1 MTEQEWIGFLILK
14 ITEEIFGSKQQKS
27 CCGDTIQRVTEKR
40 KDKEKRMRSNWH
52 SISIKKE
59 SFKELKELQK
69 ILPIQVSVPQTIEW
83 LIKVGRQQI
92 KQSENN
98 DSTKL

>member
-14 ITEEIFGSKQQKS
+14 ITEEIFGSKQQKN
-27 CCGDTIQRVTEKR
+27 CCGLTTQR
-40 KDKEKRMRSNWH
+40 KDWEKRMRSNWH
-52 SISIKKE
+52 SISIKRE
-59 SFKELKELQK
+59 SFKELKELQEL
-69 ILPIQVSVPQTIEW
+69 IPIAVSVPQTIEW

-98 DSTKL
+98 DSTEL

>member
-1 MTEQEWIGFLILK
+1 
-14 ITEEIFGSKQQKS
+14 
-27 CCGDTIQRVTEKR
+27 
-40 KDKEKRMRSNWH
+40 MRSNWH
-52 SISIKKE
+52 SISIKRE

-69 ILPIQVSVPQTIEW
+69 IIPIPVSVPQTIEW

-98 DSTKL
+98 DSTEL

>member
-14 ITEEIFGSKQQKS
+14 IMEEIFGSKQQKN
-27 CCGDTIQRVTEKR
+27 CCGLTTQR
-40 KDKEKRMRSNWH
+40 KDWEKRMRSNWH
-52 SISIKKE
+52 SISIKRE
-59 SFKELKELQK
+59 SFKELKELQEL
-69 ILPIQVSVPQTIEW
+69 IPIAVSVPQTIEW

-98 DSTKL
+98 DSTEL

>member
-1 MTEQEWIGFLILK
+1 
-14 ITEEIFGSKQQKS
+14 
-27 CCGDTIQRVTEKR
+27 
-40 KDKEKRMRSNWH
+40 MRSNWH

>member
-1 MTEQEWIGFLILK
+1 
-14 ITEEIFGSKQQKS
+14 
-27 CCGDTIQRVTEKR
+27 
-40 KDKEKRMRSNWH
+40 MRSNWH
-52 SISIKKE
+52 SISIKRE

>member
-1 MTEQEWIGFLILK
+1 
-14 ITEEIFGSKQQKS
+14 
-27 CCGDTIQRVTEKR
+27 
-40 KDKEKRMRSNWH
+40 MRSNWH

-59 SFKELKELQK
+59 SFKELKELKK

>member
-1 MTEQEWIGFLILK
+1 MTEQEWIGFTILK
-14 ITEEIFGSKQQKS
+14 ITEEISGSKQQKNY
-27 CCGDTIQRVTEKR
+27 CGLTTQR
-40 KDKEKRMRSNWH
+40 KDWEKRMRSIWH
-52 SISIKKE
+52 SISIKRE

-69 ILPIQVSVPQTIEW
+69 IIPIPVSVPQTIEW

-98 DSTKL
+98 DSTEL